1 MNRRNI
7 RDALVF
13 VVLAAFAT
21 SALSALGS
29 GVLAAP
35 RTWGLDGWAELVTE
49 RGPAA
54 SGMTVLRYVA
64 LGLSSYLV
72 VLGLLTLT
80 SHLVRVRWLDA
91 ALWFVTPRIL
101 RPVLG
106 IVTMATFAGP
116 HAAGAAE
123 TASKAPVMVLV
134 GSRSGAPSMTTSTTM
149 SALSAAPTMRRVNA
163 PAATVTTMPMN
174 TPPTTT
180 LTIAITV
187 PAVVTA
193 PATKVT
199 MPTQPS
205 TWRIRR
211 GEHLWYVAE
220 TTLAERLERTPSTQ
234 EIARYWDKVVR
245 ANRDRLVD
253 PENPDLVFTDQE
265 FVLPPQ

>member
-1 MNRRNI
+1 
-7 RDALVF
+7 
-13 VVLAAFAT
+13 
-21 SALSALGS
+21 
-29 GVLAAP
+29 
-35 RTWGLDGWAELVTE
+35 
-49 RGPAA
+49 
-54 SGMTVLRYVA
+54 MT
-64 LGLSSYLV
+64 
-72 VLGLLTLT
+72 
-80 SHLVRVRWLDA
+80 
-91 ALWFVTPRIL
+91 
-101 RPVLG
+101 
-106 IVTMATFAGP
+106 
-116 HAAGAAE
+116 
-123 TASKAPVMVLV
+123 
-134 GSRSGAPSMTTSTTM
+134 
-149 SALSAAPTMRRVNA
+149 
-163 PAATVTTMPMN
+163 

-180 LTIAITV
+180 LAIAITV

-220 TTLAERLERTPSTQ
+220 TTLTERLERTPSTQ